1 MNSVL
6 ETLTKAGVSIWLDD
20 LTRTRITSGNLKEL
34 VATHS
39 VRGVTTNPSIFEG
52 AIAGSARTS
61 WRRRRARRQSNDFR
75 RCAKRM

>member
-52 AIAGSARTS
+52 AIAGSADAYAS
-61 WRRRRARRQSNDFR
+61 QIVDLAQVGAD
-75 RCAKRM
+75 AEHAV